1 MAGKMTGGGGISAG
15 DIIYTVT
22 CDTGGVDSSMD
33 NAEAK
38 IKASTENIAQ
48 SLATVGAGMTVLGG
62 AIVAPLALGVTAATD
77 FGSAMASIASLGTEN
92 MGELETAVRETAVA
106 YGLDLTEAARGT
118 YDAISSGADA
128 FTAPKILED
137 AARAAAAGQTDLTT
151 SIQMGM
157 GVANAYGIEFEN
169 MGGIFDAAFIGVNKG
184 VMSFEQLADGIG
196 KATPAAAA
204 NKIAMEELIG
214 SAAALTLGNVKAS
227 EAFTQINAVITG
239 FTRQGESAK
248 LETLGL
254 QGALEWLSETT
265 GGNKTAMLEFLGST
279 EAMGA
284 ALALTGAQSGAFTE
298 IMADMGNK
306 TGAAKEAFDIIA
318 ASDPSFAWKQLKAAM
333 QDLAITVGQSLL
345 PAIGGIVEF
354 ITPIVK
360 AVADWMKENETLTT
374 AIIALAGAFG
384 TFLLAIGPFLMLM
397 PGIVAFGTALGAIF
411 GGGVLATA
419 LTVIGGAFTAL
430 AGVITGGVLLA
441 FAAVVAAGYLIMKN
455 WDEIKAGAETLI
467 QVIAATP
474 IVIAE
479 ALYNIASAI
488 ASFFVQTF
496 DGIVATASAAM
507 DAVIGVFGAAWD
519 YLTSW
524 FSGIGD
530 GIRGILEGLGLI
542 NGNNPIP
549 PTTTV
554 PGNAA
559 GGPVYSQQATIVGER
574 GPELFVPRVDG
585 RILRGNEAAAAMG
598 GTGGNVSGG
607 GVSLNINMGGVTVR
621 NDGDI
626 QRLSESIASVTMR
639 QLRAAGV
646 TA

>member
-1 MAGKMTGGGGISAG
+1 MAGKMTGGISAG

-22 CDTGGVDSSMD
+22 GDTSGIEGAMDSA
-33 NAEAK
+33 NAK
-38 IKASTENIAQ
+38 ITASTENIAQ
-48 SLATVGAGMTVLGG
+48 SLATVGKGMTVLGG

-92 MGELETAVRETAVA
+92 MGELEVAVRETAVA

-169 MGGIFDAAFIGVNKG
+169 MSGIFDAAFIGVNKG
-184 VMSFEQLADGIG
+184 VMTFEELAAGIG

-214 SAAALTLGNVKAS
+214 ASAALTLGNVKAS

-284 ALALTGAQSGAFTE
+284 ALALTGNQSGAFTA
-298 IMADMGNK
+298 IMEDMGNK
-306 TGAAKEAFDIIA
+306 TGATKEAFDIIA
-318 ASDPSFAWKQLKAAM
+318 ASDPSFAWKQLKATM
-333 QDLAITVGQSLL
+333 QDLAITIGQALI
-345 PAIGGIVEF
+345 PAISSILGFVTPVISVVAEF
-354 ITPIVK
+354 
-360 AVADWMKENETLTT
+360 AKEHQTLTT
-374 AIIALAGAFG
+374 VIVGLAAAFG
-384 TFLLAIGPFLMLM
+384 GLLIVMGPILMLM
-397 PGIVAFGTALGAIF
+397 PGIVALGTAL
-411 GGGVLATA
+411 AT
-419 LTVIGGAFTAL
+419 VFS
-430 AGVITGGVLLA
+430 AGVIGAGLTAVAGGFAAFAAVLTGPVVA
-441 FAAVVAAGYLIMKN
+441 AIAAVVAAGYLIIKN
-455 WDEIKAGAETLI
+455 WDEVKAGAETLI

-488 ASFFVQTF
+488 GSFFVQTF
-496 DGIVATASAAM
+496 DGIVATARAAM

-559 GGPVYSQQATIVGER
+559 GGPVYSQQATLVGER

-598 GTGGNVSGG
+598 GTGGSVSGG